1 VMVLLL
7 TFFMLSAN
15 FVKNE
20 IVKVQTPKS
29 TNVDKVPATAT
40 LDIMIAPDTLDKGTP
55 NERVVGRVYLGTDK
69 VSTMDSALNQI
80 MLKDEQFKKTAT
92 AMNDELRKLFLSET
106 QIGVPMEGLPKY
118 LTLSHEEKVI
128 AMKSNGV
135 PLDSIDG
142 GPSEF
147 QKWVQALKKGYSMWV
162 KGYELKKERNEKVDI
177 DLDNTPKKLEI
188 CIKADKN
195 TPYVTFKKVISEL
208 QDIMESRYKLL
219 TEYKKEE

>member
-1 VMVLLL
+1 
-7 TFFMLSAN
+7 
-15 FVKNE
+15 
-20 IVKVQTPKS
+20 
-29 TNVDKVPATAT
+29 
-40 LDIMIAPDTLDKGTP
+40 
-55 NERVVGRVYLGTDK
+55 
-69 VSTMDSALNQI
+69 
-80 MLKDEQFKKTAT
+80 
-92 AMNDELRKLFLSET
+92 
-106 QIGVPMEGLPKY
+106 MEGLPKY

-177 DLDNTPKKLEI
+177 DLEKTPKKLEI